1 MPAKFMKALAEFGYT
16 NHQDDISLLIFGAT
30 VPIPGMY
37 EATVKL
43 LPSDVDIA
51 SKRMAEWCRGQ
62 DWPEEGV
69 AKLQLVLEEKLM
81 NVHDHGFDDRDRLRE
96 VVSLRLRRVRDHA
109 VLTVWDAGTE
119 EPSVVVAAGDSATAF
134 ELANQNMSDH
144 GRGRLI
150 VREICDG
157 IERNRYPPLNE
168 TIYHIP
174 VFGKDAGHDN
184 DNAEAK

>member
-1 MPAKFMKALAEFGYT
+1 
-16 NHQDDISLLIFGAT
+16 
-30 VPIPGMY
+30 
-37 EATVKL
+37 
-43 LPSDVDIA
+43 
-51 SKRMAEWCRGQ
+51 
-62 DWPEEGV
+62 
-69 AKLQLVLEEKLM
+69 M

-96 VVSLRLRRVRDHA
+96 VVSLRLKRVRDHA

-119 EPSVVVAAGDSATAF
+119 EPSVEVAVGDPETAF

-157 IERNRYPPLNE
+157 IERNRYPPINE

-174 VFGKDAGHDN
+174 VFGKNAGHDN